1 MGDGHRRSLVARPFS
16 CGIALPSTL
25 SPFPCEATGGPG
37 LRFQILQTSMKY
49 EARAGRLDLRA
60 VSQIHTVSRV
70 WIVRPQGRSI
80 FVLGARLV
88 RRACVRIRQ
97 PADEDVAC
105 SFSRDLACVGLNLMV
120 LLCLPIVGEG
130 K

>member
-1 MGDGHRRSLVARPFS
+1 MRRQGAPDFVSKS
-16 CGIALPSTL
+16 CKPLG
-25 SPFPCEATGGPG
+25 
-37 LRFQILQTSMKY
+37 SMKL
-49 EARAGRLDLRA
+49 EPVRLYLRA
-60 VSQIHTVSRV
+60 VSQIHKVSRV

-88 RRACVRIRQ
+88 RRACVRIRH

-130 K
+130 R